1 MGVLRLHHWN
11 DEEHGRS
18 GGWGAA
24 ALEARLCTMGAQR
37 TGHWR
42 LHCSVFSLKQS
53 AKTSGVGAAPLFLLK
68 SDNRTFAL
76 HNQRLL
82 QGGAELQ
89 HILLQALTLKGGPPL
104 KPRLSGSIVRRLPP
118 SLRPSPSPSL
128 SPPAPSTSTST
139 CRSLPARG
147 ACA

>member
-42 LHCSVFSLKQS
+42 LHCSVFSLAKQS
-53 AKTSGVGAAPLFLLK
+53 AKASGVGGAAPLFLLK
-68 SDNRTFAL
+68 SEGRTFAL
-76 HNQRLL
+76 HNERLL
-82 QGGAELQ
+82 QGGPDLQ
-89 HILLQALTLKGGPPL
+89 HILLQALTLKGG
-104 KPRLSGSIVRRLPP
+104 GLP
-118 SLRPSPSPSL
+118 
-128 SPPAPSTSTST
+128 
-139 CRSLPARG
+139 
-147 ACA
+147 